1 MEIGSVRSLC
11 LVGFLGAASS
21 TQAATFT
28 VSQDGR
34 GAFSS
39 IGAAMAKAGKGDVI
53 EILDAAVYA
62 EQVTIDSNHAGLTLR
77 SSNPQS
83 PQKPVIRWKDV
94 ANVSPKSCAEAKN
107 PALAGQ
113 YETNGALRILRTR
126 NITLDGISVNGG
138 GIFPF
143 GQNGTWAGSTDCQW
157 PLQHGNA
164 AITIVVS
171 GDVVIRNSELDSAY
185 FGINIKDR
193 NEGGIFANPNPA
205 DIEPYNVVPLSGF
218 GKTGNH
224 LFERNRIHHNS
235 FGMFFESVWDLG
247 SVVRYNLFYEN
258 HHPAARIDEITKL
271 TSDGVNHAGGAMLFK
286 DQLYSPLAIY
296 NNTFWHNFLVFSGVW
311 QAGGVHLVFN
321 NIYAEPYAYWGSV
334 ANLAAGMNTAFDP
347 ILANRS
353 FNCVY
358 AAQVQ
363 KPAVQVTEVQ
373 AQDYD
378 QATQKNV
385 LVKDTIPN
393 FQTRIMNNFGDIER
407 VDTTVTLSV
416 PLSSGPVV
424 HTQTV
429 TNITRPGNRIIG
441 AAGKAFPAASNVRWL
456 ETRFQSTD
464 PANPN
469 FLVPDWTDPEM
480 KQYLVDQ
487 GWPGANI
494 HDADGSPADLGAVPM
509 GGYPADNVLI
519 RPIDPVSITGTT
531 AIARFDLRTL
541 EGGIQNATLKYYRFL
556 KVPLQKDVWGPN
568 SAVLPAS
575 AALTPAPATVRATGN
590 SITATLPA
598 PLGATDYYGF
608 IEAVAEGTGSNGKPV
623 STSVGFIPYRKLDYI
638 FTVKVY
644 DTLNLTTALTQVEV
658 GKTYVLE
665 LIPRKVGD
673 PTAFSGT
680 VNPVAVDLVSGADL
694 FQSGTN
700 PMAKVAYPAGVTS
713 VSRVRVVFTKVPE
726 GGIEYVRATGT
737 WTNGTAQKTAFAGT
751 SNAIRILPGPPAKV
765 VFQNPPSKIL
775 NPGATPVVDPG
786 SDYPVKLGVTDV
798 FDNRVSAPASVSI
811 KSLQPKIGDI
821 AGAATANSDST
832 GTVSFQAKV
841 TQGAKDE
848 IFTLEATL
856 VANGKT
862 DQADLKVG
870 KPRGKIWILYSDTVA
885 YVDSAALRGQV
896 GQRLPVRLRVST
908 DGSVPIDTAKGTATL
923 SLSAGLA
930 AYATPDAAAPLTQ
943 VAFVKG
949 EATIYVTGLAEVSNG
964 NIDVTTPDV
973 TLLKGYRERIFFTA
987 PPVKVVGAAYFADNG
1002 FGRVNRLELFLAD
1015 TLIWPPDSLSLHWP
1029 DVTSPAQRA
1038 TTAGIAIDPAD
1049 KKHLTV
1055 ALATPFPAGITAQ
1068 AGIANLGALYTPN
1081 PAGAGRP
1088 SLATVFAI
1096 KDSVGPLL
1104 DTAAIQIQYEPG
1116 NPVLEI
1122 SFTESVAPASLAG
1135 SSLQLIKAGNPA
1147 PLPLSVIAAV
1157 PQGTGKGFTVTLQAS
1172 ADMPSDGDSL
1182 KINPAGPLTD
1192 LFGNKAHALN
1202 RPVVLKLKVVPPPAL
1217 TVVSAAYFA
1226 DNGFGRVDRAEIHL
1240 LKDLAA
1246 APDSASLSWPGA
1258 AVPAKTIRAGITL
1271 DPADKKHVTVAF
1283 PADPFP
1289 AGITKPTAVTAPG
1302 TLYTRFPKPG
1312 APVQA
1317 TPLNLAD
1324 SVGPLLDSAM
1334 VREKLEPGPDTLY
1347 LSFSEPIDPF
1357 TLAGASLI
1365 LIKSGAPRAPLP
1377 LSITAMEGTTVGGYA
1392 YRVVVADLGDAA
1404 PVAGD
1409 SLKLNSAGPLAD
1421 AHGIKANPLNRPVYL
1436 RIKATPRPPK
1446 LSVRADHPFVKTPD
1460 IAGPDFVVLANSGGQ
1475 AWTPIQGSVGSA
1487 TRDCAAL
1494 DCGGAVTGDDSGHI
1508 GLPAITLEIDRPVR
1522 YAVDLFTN
1530 LGEWVN
1536 GFAGEV
1542 GPEQLGW
1549 DAIGIPVP
1557 GAGVYKRDA
1566 RGLYHVKIAWNG
1578 KAMGDS
1584 RAGTGAYLARA
1595 VLKGT
1600 AKDANNRPYAV
1611 EKSKV
1616 IRFGFIRQ

>member
-1 MEIGSVRSLC
+1 MRIGSIRSLC
-11 LVGFLGAASS
+11 LIGFLGAVSAP
-21 TQAATFT
+21 QAATFT
-28 VSQDGR
+28 VSKDGR
-34 GAFSS
+34 GAFST

-77 SSNPQS
+77 SSNPAS

-94 ANVSPKSCAEAKN
+94 ADVSPKSCAEAKN

-126 NITLDGISVNGG
+126 NIMIDGVSVNGG

-143 GQNGTWAGSTDCQW
+143 GQNGTWAGTTDCQW

-164 AITIVVS
+164 AIAIVVS
-171 GDVVIRNSELDSAY
+171 GDVVVRNSELDSAY
-185 FGINIKDR
+185 FGINVKDR

-258 HHPAARIDEITKL
+258 HHPPARIDEITKL

-296 NNTFWHNFLVFSGVW
+296 NNTFWHNFLIFSGVW

-334 ANLAAGMNTAFDP
+334 TNLAAGMNTAFDP
-347 ILANRS
+347 ILANRT

-363 KPAVQVTEVQ
+363 APAPQLTVVQ

-378 QATQKNV
+378 QATQINV

-407 VDTTVTLSV
+407 VDTTVTISV
-416 PLSSGPVV
+416 PLSAGPVL
-424 HTQTV
+424 HTQTQ

-519 RPIDPVSITGTT
+519 RPIDPVSITGAT

-541 EGGIQNATLKYYRFL
+541 EGSIQNATLKYYRFL

-575 AALTPAPATVRATGN
+575 AALTPTPTAVRATGN
-590 SITATLPA
+590 SITATLAA

-608 IEAVAEGTGSNGKPV
+608 IEAVAEGTGSNGKSV

-638 FTVKVY
+638 FVVKVF
-644 DTLNLTTALTQVEV
+644 DSTNLTTALTQVEV

-665 LIPRKVGD
+665 LTPRKVGD
-673 PTAFSGT
+673 PTAFTGT

-694 FQSGTN
+694 FQAGTS
-700 PMAKVAYPAGVTS
+700 PFAKVTYPTGVTS
-713 VSRVRVVFTKVPE
+713 VSRVLVVFTKVPE

-751 SNAIRILPGPPAKV
+751 SNAIKILAGPPAKV
-765 VFQNPPSKIL
+765 IFQNPPSKIL
-775 NPGATPVVDPG
+775 NPGSTPVVDPG
-786 SDYPVKLGVTDV
+786 SDYPVKLVVTDV
-798 FDNRVSAPASVSI
+798 FDNRVSAPAPVSI
-811 KSLQPKIGDI
+811 KSLQPLIGDI
-821 AGAATANSDST
+821 AGTATASTDST
-832 GTVSFQAKV
+832 GTVGFNAKV
-841 TQGAKDE
+841 TQGAKDD

-870 KPRGKIWILYSDTVA
+870 KPRGKIWVLYSDTVA
-885 YVDSAALRGQV
+885 FVDSTALRGQV
-896 GQRLPVRLRVST
+896 GQRLPVKLRVST
-908 DGSVPIDTAKGTATL
+908 DGSIVIDTAKGTVTL
-923 SLSAGLA
+923 ALSAGLA
-930 AYATPDAAAPLTQ
+930 AYATPNAAVPITQ
-943 VAFVKG
+943 AAFVKG
-949 EATIYVTGLAEVSNG
+949 EATIYVTGLAEVANG
-964 NIDVTTPDV
+964 NIDVTTTDV
-973 TLLKGYRERIFFTA
+973 TLLKGYRERIYFTA
-987 PPVKVVGAAYFADNG
+987 PPVKIVSAAYFADNG
-1002 FGRVNRLELFLAD
+1002 FGRVNRLEMLLSD
-1015 TLIWPPDSLSLHWP
+1015 TLLWAPDSLSLHWP
-1029 DVTSPAQRA
+1029 DVTSPALRA
-1038 TTAGIAIDPAD
+1038 TGITIDPAN
-1049 KKHLTV
+1049 KKHLTAV
-1055 ALATPFPAGITAQ
+1055 LAAPFPAGITAQ
-1068 AGIANLGALYTPN
+1068 AGTANLGTLYTPN
-1081 PAGAGRP
+1081 PAGATLP
-1088 SLATVFAI
+1088 SLATGFAI
-1096 KDSVGPLL
+1096 ADSVGPLL
-1104 DTAAIQIQYEPG
+1104 DTAAVQIQYDSG
-1116 NPVLEI
+1116 NAVLEI
-1122 SFTESVAPASLAG
+1122 SFTEKIAPASLTGA
-1135 SSLQLIKAGNPA
+1135 SLQLIKAGSPA
-1147 PLPLSVIAAV
+1147 ALPLTVLAAV
-1157 PQGTGKGFTVTLQAS
+1157 PDGTGKGFMVTVQA
-1172 ADMPSDGDSL
+1172 AANPPVAGDSL

-1202 RPVVLKLKVVPPPAL
+1202 RPVVLNLKILPPPAL
-1217 TVVSAAYFA
+1217 SVVSAAYFA
-1226 DNGFGRVDRAEIHL
+1226 DNGFGRVDRAEIHMR
-1240 LKDLAA
+1240 KDLTAV
-1246 APDSASLSWPGA
+1246 PDSAILSWPDDIVA
-1258 AVPAKTIRAGITL
+1258 SKTVRTGITW
-1271 DPADKKHVTVAF
+1271 DPADKKHVTIAF
-1283 PADPFP
+1283 AADPFP
-1289 AGITKPTAVTAPG
+1289 AGITASRAASSPG
-1302 TLYTRFPKPG
+1302 SLFTRFPMAG
-1312 APVQA
+1312 APRQV
-1317 TPLNLAD
+1317 TPMSLLD

-1334 VREKLEPGPDTLY
+1334 VREKIEPGTDTLF
-1347 LSFSEPIDPF
+1347 LAFSEPIAPAS
-1357 TLAGASLI
+1357 LAGASLI
-1365 LIKSGAPRAPLP
+1365 LIKAGTPSASMP
-1377 LSITAMEGTTVGGYA
+1377 LSITAMQAAPAGGYA
-1392 YRVVVADLGDAA
+1392 YRVTVADLGALA

-1409 SLKLNSAGPLAD
+1409 SLKLNSAGPLVD
-1421 AHGIKANPLNRPVYL
+1421 AHGNKAHALNRPVYL
-1436 RIKATPRPPK
+1436 RIKATPRPAT
-1446 LSVRADHPFVKTPD
+1446 LAVRADHPFVKTPLNE
-1460 IAGPDFVVLANSGGQ
+1460 GPDFVVLANSSGLV
-1475 AWTPIQGSVGSA
+1475 WTPIQGSAGNA

-1508 GLPAITLEIDRPVR
+1508 GLPAITLETDRPVH
-1522 YAVDLFTN
+1522 YALDLFTN
-1530 LGEWVN
+1530 LGELVN
-1536 GFAGEV
+1536 GFSGEV
-1542 GPEQLGW
+1542 SPEQLGW
-1549 DAIGIPVP
+1549 DANGVPVP

-1566 RGLYHVKIAWNG
+1566 HGLYHIKIAWNG
-1578 KAMGDS
+1578 RSRQRS

-1595 VLKGT
+1595 TLQGT
-1600 AKDANNRPYAV
+1600 AKDGNNRTYPI
-1611 EKSKV
+1611 EKTKV
-1616 IRFGFIRQ
+1616 IRFGFLRQ

>member
-1 MEIGSVRSLC
+1 LFGAVSVSR
-11 LVGFLGAASS
+11 
-21 TQAATFT
+21 AATFT
-28 VSQDGR
+28 VSKDGR
-34 GAFSS
+34 GAFST
-39 IGAAMAKAGKGDVI
+39 IGAAMAKAGKGDLI

-83 PQKPVIRWKDV
+83 PQKPVIRWKDI

-113 YETNGALRILRTR
+113 YETNGALRVLRTR
-126 NITLDGISVNGG
+126 NITIDGVSVNGG

-143 GQNGTWAGSTDCQW
+143 GQNGTWAGATDCQW

-171 GDVVIRNSELDSAY
+171 GDVVVRNSELDSAY

-258 HHPAARIDEITKL
+258 HHPPARIDEITKL
-271 TSDGVNHAGGAMLFK
+271 TSDGTNHAGGAMLFK

-296 NNTFWHNFLVFSGVW
+296 NNTFWRNFLIFSGVW

-347 ILANRS
+347 ILANRT

-363 KPAVQVTEVQ
+363 KPAVQITEVQ
-373 AQDYD
+373 AQDFD
-378 QATQKNV
+378 QATQINV
-385 LVKDTIPN
+385 VVRDTIPN
-393 FQTRIMNNFGDIER
+393 FQTRIMNNFGDVER
-407 VDTTVTLSV
+407 VDTTVVISV
-416 PLSSGPVV
+416 PLSSGPVL
-424 HTQTV
+424 HTQTQ

-441 AAGKAFPAASNVRWL
+441 AAGKAFPAAANVRWL

-480 KQYLVDQ
+480 NRYLVDQ

-575 AALTPAPATVRATGN
+575 AAISPNPAAVRATGN
-590 SITATLPA
+590 SITATLSA

-608 IEAVAEGTGSNGKPV
+608 IEAVAEGTGSSGKIV

-638 FTVKVY
+638 FIVKVF
-644 DTLNLTTALTQVEV
+644 DSTNLTTALTQVEV

-665 LIPRKVGD
+665 LTPRKVGD
-673 PTAFSGT
+673 PAPFTGT

-700 PMAKVAYPAGVTS
+700 PLAKLTYPTGVTQ
-713 VSRVRVVFTKVPE
+713 VSRVLVVFTKVPE

-751 SNAIRILPGPPAKV
+751 SNAIKILPGPPAKV
-765 VFQNPPSKIL
+765 IFQNPPSKIL
-775 NPGATPVVDPG
+775 NPGAIPVVDPG
-786 SDYPVKLGVTDV
+786 ADYPVKLAVTDL
-798 FDNRVSAPASVSI
+798 FDNRVSAPASVTI
-811 KSLQPKIGDI
+811 KSLQPLIGDI
-821 AGAATANSDST
+821 AGTAAANTDST
-832 GTVSFQAKV
+832 GSVSFNAKV
-841 TQGAKDE
+841 TQGAKDD

-870 KPRGKIWILYSDTVA
+870 KPRNRIWILYSDTVA
-885 YVDSAALRGQV
+885 FVDSTALRGQV
-896 GQRLPVRLRVST
+896 GQRLPVKLRVGT
-908 DGSVPIDTAKGTATL
+908 DGSAAVDTANGTATL
-923 SLSAGLA
+923 ALSAGLA
-930 AYATPDAAAPLTQ
+930 AYAGPNDATPITQ
-943 VAFVKG
+943 VTFVKG
-949 EATIYVTGLAEVSNG
+949 QAIIYVTGLAEVANG
-964 NIDVTTPDV
+964 HIDATTSDVTI
-973 TLLKGYRERIFFTA
+973 LKGYRERIYFTA
-987 PPVKVVGAAYFADNG
+987 PPVKVVSAAYFADNG
-1002 FGRVNRLELFLAD
+1002 FGRVNRLEMFLSD
-1015 TLIWPPDSLSLHWP
+1015 TLLWAPDSMSLHWP

-1038 TTAGIAIDPAD
+1038 TGIAIDPAN

-1055 ALATPFPAGITAQ
+1055 VLATPFPADKTAQ
-1068 AGIANLGALYTPN
+1068 AGTANLGTLYTPN
-1081 PAGAGRP
+1081 PAGASLP
-1088 SLATVFAI
+1088 PLATGFAI
-1096 KDSVGPLL
+1096 ADSVGPLL
-1104 DTAAIQIQYEPG
+1104 DTAAVQIQYEPG

-1122 SFTESVAPASLAG
+1122 SFTEKIAPASLTGA
-1135 SSLQLIKAGNPA
+1135 SLQLIKAGSPA
-1147 PLPLSVIAAV
+1147 PLPLTVIAAV
-1157 PQGTGKGFTVTLQAS
+1157 PDATGKGFTVTVQAS
-1172 ADMPSDGDSL
+1172 ANTPVEGDSL

-1202 RPVVLKLKVVPPPAL
+1202 RPVILKLKIVPPPTL
-1217 TVVSAAYFA
+1217 SVVSAACFS
-1226 DNGFGRVDRAEIHL
+1226 DNGFGRVDRVEIRMA
-1240 LKDLAA
+1240 KDLEA
-1246 APDSASLSWPGA
+1246 APDSATLSWPDNNGS
-1258 AVPAKTIRAGITL
+1258 AKTIRTGITW
-1271 DPADKKHVTVAF
+1271 DPADKKHVTIAF
-1283 PADPFP
+1283 AANAFP
-1289 AGITKPTAVTAPG
+1289 AGITAPTAASSPG
-1302 TLYTRFPKPG
+1302 ALYTRFPMPG
-1312 APVQA
+1312 APRQV
-1317 TPLNLAD
+1317 TPMNLLD

-1334 VREKLEPGPDTLY
+1334 VREKIEPGTDTLF
-1347 LSFSEPIDPF
+1347 LAFSEPIDAA

-1365 LIKSGAPRAPLP
+1365 LIKSGTPPAAIP
-1377 LSITAMEGTTVGGYA
+1377 LSILAMQATTAGGYA
-1392 YRVVVADLGDAA
+1392 YRVTVADMGAMS

-1409 SLKLNSAGPLAD
+1409 SLKLNPAGPLVD
-1421 AHGIKANPLNRPVYL
+1421 AHRNRANPLNRPVSL
-1436 RIKATPRPPK
+1436 RIKATPRPAT
-1446 LSVRADHPFVKTPD
+1446 LSVRVDHPFVKAPSD
-1460 IAGPDFVVLANSGGQ
+1460 EGPDFLVLANSGGLV
-1475 AWTPIQGSVGSA
+1475 WTPIQGSVGNVL
-1487 TRDCAAL
+1487 RDCAAL
-1494 DCGGAVTGDDSGHI
+1494 DCGGAITGDDSGHI
-1508 GLPAITLEIDRPVR
+1508 GLPAITLEIDRPVH
-1522 YAVDLFTN
+1522 YALDLFTN
-1530 LGEWVN
+1530 LGDLVN
-1536 GFAGEV
+1536 GFSGEV
-1542 GPEQLGW
+1542 TPEQLGW
-1549 DAIGIPVP
+1549 DANGIPMP
-1557 GAGVYKRDA
+1557 GAGLHKRDA

-1578 KAMGDS
+1578 RSRQKS

-1595 VLKGT
+1595 TMQGT
-1600 AKDANNRPYAV
+1600 AKDGNNRAYAI

-1616 IRFGFIRQ
+1616 IRFGFVRP

>member
-1 MEIGSVRSLC
+1 MGIGPIRPLSLLC
-11 LVGFLGAASS
+11 LFGAAAAAHS
-21 TQAATFT
+21 ATFT
-28 VSQDGR
+28 VSKDGR
-34 GAFSS
+34 GAFST
-39 IGAAMAKAGKGDVI
+39 IGAAMAKAGKADVI

-83 PQKPVIRWKDV
+83 LQKPVIRWKDI
-94 ANVSPKSCAEAKN
+94 ANVSPKTCAEAKN

-126 NITLDGISVNGG
+126 NITIDGVSINGG

-143 GQNGTWAGSTDCQW
+143 GQNSTWAGATDCQW

-171 GDVVIRNSELDSAY
+171 GDVVVRNSELDSAY

-296 NNTFWHNFLVFSGVW
+296 NNTFWHNFLIFSGVW

-321 NIYAEPYAYWGSV
+321 NIYAEPYAYWGSI

-363 KPAVQVTEVQ
+363 KPAVQITEVQ

-378 QATQKNV
+378 QATQINV

-393 FQTRIMNNFGDIER
+393 YQTRIMNNFGDIER
-407 VDTTVTLSV
+407 VDTTVVISV
-416 PLSSGPVV
+416 PLSSGPVL
-424 HTQTV
+424 HTQNV
-429 TNITRPGNRIIG
+429 TNITRPGNRIVG
-441 AAGKAFPAASNVRWL
+441 AAGKAFPAASNIRWL
-456 ETRFQSTD
+456 ETKFQSVD

-487 GWPGANI
+487 GWAGANI

-509 GGYPADNVLI
+509 GGYPADNVLL

-531 AIARFDLRTL
+531 AIARFDMRTL

-568 SAVLPAS
+568 SLVLPAS
-575 AALTPAPATVRATGN
+575 AALTPTPNTVRATGN
-590 SITATLPA
+590 SITATLSA

-608 IEAVAEGTGSNGKPV
+608 IEAVAEGTGTNGKIV

-638 FTVKVY
+638 FVVKVF
-644 DTLNLTTALTQVEV
+644 DSTNLTTALTQVEV

-665 LIPRKVGD
+665 LTPRKVGD

-694 FQSGTN
+694 FQDGTN
-700 PMAKVAYPAGVTS
+700 PLAKLTYPTGVTS
-713 VSRVRVVFTKVPE
+713 VSRVKVIFTKVPE

-751 SNAIRILPGPPAKV
+751 SNALKILAGPPAKV
-765 VFQNPPSKIL
+765 IFQNPPSKIL
-775 NPGATPVVDPG
+775 NPGAAPVVDPG
-786 SDYPVKLGVTDV
+786 SDYPVRLVVTDV
-798 FDNRVSAPASVSI
+798 FDNRVSAPAAVTI
-811 KSLQPKIGDI
+811 KSLQPLIGDI
-821 AGAATANSDST
+821 SGPASANTDST
-832 GTVSFQAKV
+832 GTASFGAKV
-841 TQGAKDE
+841 TQGAKDQ

-870 KPRGKIWILYSDTVA
+870 KPRGKIWILYADTVA
-885 YVDSAALRGQV
+885 FVDSMALRGQV

-908 DGSVPIDTAKGTATL
+908 DGAMIIDTAKGTATL
-923 SLSAGLA
+923 ALSAGLA
-930 AYATPDAAAPLTQ
+930 AYATPNDAAPITQ
-943 VAFVKG
+943 VTFVKG
-949 EATIYVTGLAEVSNG
+949 EAVIWVTGLVEVANG
-964 NIDVTTPDV
+964 NIDVTTTDV
-973 TLLKGYRERIFFTA
+973 TLLKGYREKIYFTA
-987 PPVKVVGAAYFADNG
+987 PPVKVVSAAYFADNG
-1002 FGRVNRLELFLAD
+1002 FGRVSRLEMFLSD
-1015 TLIWPPDSLSLHWP
+1015 TLIWAPDSMSLHWP
-1029 DVTSPAQRA
+1029 DVSSPAQRI
-1038 TTAGIAIDPAD
+1038 TAITIDPAN
-1049 KKHLTV
+1049 KKHLSV
-1055 ALATPFPAGITAQ
+1055 VLATPFPADKTAQ
-1068 AGIANLGALYTPN
+1068 AGTANLGTLYTPN
-1081 PAGAGRP
+1081 PGGATLP
-1088 SLATVFAI
+1088 SLATGFAI
-1096 KDSVGPLL
+1096 ADSVGPLL
-1104 DTAAIQIQYEPG
+1104 DTAAVQIQYDAG

-1122 SFTESVAPASLAG
+1122 SFTEKVAPASLAG
-1135 SSLQLIKAGNPA
+1135 ASLQLIKAGGGA
-1147 PLPLSVIAAV
+1147 ALPLTVISAV
-1157 PQGTGKGFTVTLQAS
+1157 PDATGKGFTVTLQVS
-1172 ADMPSDGDSL
+1172 ANIPVEGDSL
-1182 KINPAGPLTD
+1182 KINPAGPIVD

-1202 RPVVLKLKVVPPPAL
+1202 RPVVLKLKITPPPAL
-1217 TVVSAAYFA
+1217 TVVTAAFFA
-1226 DNGFGRVDRAEIHL
+1226 DNGFGRVDRVEIHM

-1246 APDSASLSWPGA
+1246 APDSATFSWPDNVA
-1258 AVPAKTIRAGITL
+1258 PAKTIRTGITW
-1271 DPADKKHVTVAF
+1271 DPADKKHVTFSFA
-1283 PADPFP
+1283 ANPFP
-1289 AGITKPTAVTAPG
+1289 AGITSTTQASAPG
-1302 TLYTRFPKPG
+1302 SLFTRYPKPG
-1312 APVQA
+1312 VPGQV
-1317 TPLNLAD
+1317 TPMTLTD

-1334 VREKLEPGPDTLY
+1334 VREKIEPGNDTLY
-1347 LSFSEPIDPF
+1347 LSFSEPIAPAS
-1357 TLAGASLI
+1357 LSGASLI
-1365 LIKSGAPRAPLP
+1365 LIKAGTPPATIPLTI
-1377 LSITAMEGTTVGGYA
+1377 LSMQATPGGGYA
-1392 YRVVVADLGDAA
+1392 YRVEIGDMGPSA

-1409 SLKLNSAGPLAD
+1409 SLKLNPAGPIAD
-1421 AHGIKANPLNRPVYL
+1421 AHGIKPHPLNRPVYL
-1436 RIKATPRPPK
+1436 RIKATPRPATLGIK
-1446 LSVRADHPFVKTPD
+1446 ADHPFVKVPETG
-1460 IAGPDFVVLANSGGQ
+1460 GPDFVVLANPGGPV
-1475 AWTPIQGSVGSA
+1475 WTPIQGSVGNIA
-1487 TRDCAAL
+1487 RDCGGM
-1494 DCGGAVTGDDSGHI
+1494 DCGGAMTGDDSGHI
-1508 GLPAITLEIDRPVR
+1508 AGPAITLEIDRPVR
-1522 YAVDLFTN
+1522 YALDLFTN
-1530 LGEWVN
+1530 LGALVN
-1536 GFAGEV
+1536 GFSGEV
-1542 GPEQLGW
+1542 TAEQLGW
-1549 DAIGIPVP
+1549 DANGVPVP
-1557 GAGVYKRDA
+1557 GAGIYKRDA
-1566 RGLYHVKIAWNG
+1566 HGLYHIKIAWNG
-1578 KAMGDS
+1578 RSRMKS
-1584 RAGTGAYLARA
+1584 RAGTGAYLARTI
-1595 VLKGT
+1595 LHGT
-1600 AKDANNRPYAV
+1600 AKDANNRPYAI

-1616 IRFGFIRQ
+1616 IRFGFLRQ